1 MKTQLPKQIKSLK
14 AAKLFLVDLI
24 INNEVYH
31 PEDDAFDVEWETCQ
45 PTTKE
50 RKQLNLLMNHIYKL
64 DETYS
69 KDNPNGFD
77 PCGFIMDLTKI
88 GEHNYWLN
96 RVKPVANAIVIV
108 KGGCVTAVVGD
119 GKLNVEV
126 IDYDTDGASSDDE
139 DVMLIPQALG
149 FKPASAYCYQG
160 EVFENLPDRTFEILN
175 AIRKHRGLQPIP
187 SDTPQKTDD
196 GHTSISISWSTLDL
210 ESKAQELEEV
220 NLDNGE
226 TYTEENPQRYD
237 RSKFADALQL
247 MERHH
252 DCELGITWYT
262 VQHYLDEYCKL

>member
-96 RVKPVANAIVIV
+96 RVKPVTNAIVIV
-108 KGGCVTAVVGD
+108 KGGCVNAVVGD

-126 IDYDTDGASSDDE
+126 IDYDTDSADPNDE
-139 DVMLIPQALG
+139 DLMLVPQALG
-149 FKPASAYCYQG
+149 FKPATAYCYRG
-160 EVFENLPDRTFEILN
+160 EVFENLPERTLEILN
-175 AIRKHRGLQPIP
+175 AIRKHRGLKPIP
-187 SDTPQKTDD
+187 SDSPTKTDD
-196 GHTSISISWSTLDL
+196 GHTTISITWSTRDFEVEAQFL
-210 ESKAQELEEV
+210 EDVKPEE
-220 NLDNGE
+220 GE
-226 TYTEENPQRYD
+226 TYTAEKPQRYD
-237 RSKFADALQL
+237 RSKFAEALKL
-247 MERHH
+247 MKEEH
-252 DCELGITWYT
+252 DCEFGITCYK
-262 VQHYLDEYCKL
+262 VQDYLEEHCKL